1 MAHYKVSVIMAAYNA
16 EDTIEMALES
26 IPDLPE
32 VETIVVDDGS
42 TDKTAQNV
50 RKFGRAKLI
59 MHDKNYGLGTALNT
73 GINES
78 QGDYIVMLDADDDFY
93 TQAFIDCLDELD
105 GTDLVYFNLITND
118 GTIFDL
124 TPNSRDIYCGQTKFM
139 KSSFVGDSRYDEE
152 ALVAEDV
159 PFWRELKEK
168 NPTEKYTGVVVKHYN
183 SPREGSLT
191 WRRQNGEFDEFLASR
206 EDL

>member
-26 IPDLPE
+26 IPDLPD
-32 VETIVVDDGS
+32 VEIIVVDDGS
-42 TDKTAQNV
+42 TDKTAQIV

-93 TQAFIDCLDELD
+93 TQAFIDC
-105 GTDLVYFNLITND
+105 
-118 GTIFDL
+118 
-124 TPNSRDIYCGQTKFM
+124 
-139 KSSFVGDSRYDEE
+139 
-152 ALVAEDV
+152 
-159 PFWRELKEK
+159 
-168 NPTEKYTGVVVKHYN
+168 
-183 SPREGSLT
+183 
-191 WRRQNGEFDEFLASR
+191 
-206 EDL
+206 